1 MKQILLGFHAIQVRL
16 RLDPE
21 SLKAVYYDPARRD
34 RRMGDFL
41 KQAESILGERL
52 HSADSERLQK
62 LTGHDRHQ
70 GVVALADKI
79 TVARNLAELIDGID
93 GQSPLLMILDGIT
106 DPHNL
111 GACLRVADGAGVHGV
126 IVPKDRSAHINATV
140 SKVSSGA
147 SEVIPLITV
156 TNLARSMR
164 EMKEMGIWL
173 VGTDDKAVK
182 SIYDI
187 DLTGPVAIVM
197 GAEGEGMRRLTRE
210 TCDELVHIPM
220 RGVVES
226 LNVSVASGVC
236 LFEALRQRKVQLK

>member
-70 GVVALADKI
+70 GVVALAEKI

-93 GQSPLLMILDGIT
+93 GQPPLLMILDGIT

-111 GACLRVADGAGVHGV
+111 GACLRVADVAGVHGV
-126 IVPKDRSAHINATV
+126 VVPKDRSAHINATV